1 MSTWILTPLT
11 TKERKTRVKEMEK
24 EKKMLEKE
32 GIIPAE
38 KKGNIKAVILAQLT
52 YFGYNK

>member
-1 MSTWILTPLT
+1 
-11 TKERKTRVKEMEK
+11 MEK

-38 KKGNIKAVILAQLT
+38 KKGNIKVITLAQLT